1 MVIGTDAGDI
11 RTIGIEDEM
20 RSSYL
25 DYAMSVIVSRA
36 LPDVRDGLK
45 PVQRRILYAMHDQ
58 GMRPGSSYK
67 KCARLVGD
75 VLGKYHPHGDSAV
88 YDALVRMAQP
98 FSMREPLVDGQGNF
112 GSVDGDPPAAMRYTE
127 CKLSAITEYMLGDI
141 ERETVDWRENFD
153 QSLKEPSVLP
163 ARLPNLLVN
172 GASGIAVGMATNIPP
187 HNVAEVCDA
196 VVWLVRNPNAT
207 VDELMQHVKGPDFPT
222 GAHIYGSEG
231 IRNAYATGRGRIVV
245 QATSEFEDVPR
256 QDRKRIV
263 FTEIPFQVNKST
275 LIQRIAELIKTRR
288 VEGVSEVRDE
298 SDRRGMRIVLE
309 LRRSASPAIVLNN
322 LYKHTAL
329 RSSFSVN
336 MIGLVR
342 GAPRV
347 LNLRQILQYYIEF
360 REEVIRRRAEF
371 DLKKAKARLEVLEG
385 LRIAI
390 DNLDRVIEI
399 IRGSAD
405 VADARTGLIAEFGFS
420 LVQAQAILD
429 MQLRRLAALEREKLE
444 NEYKELLETVERLEA
459 LLADPAKV
467 RAEVVKET
475 HQLKR
480 KYGTDRRT
488 VIHTEELG
496 EFRREDIEP
505 HEDVVITLTNSGY
518 IKRVKLDTYR
528 KQHRG
533 GKGVSGQRL
542 TKTDDIT
549 GFLQVADTH
558 DTLLFFTDHG
568 RVYSTRV
575 FELPPDQSRQS
586 RGTLVHNLG
595 FNIGP
600 GETVRQMMVV
610 TDMNAP
616 ETYLALATRHG
627 DVKRMP
633 LAAFAN
639 INRAGLNCYRLKPK
653 QELISVAMV
662 RENEDLILVTKKGQS
677 IRFASNELVSRS
689 RNAGGVR
696 GIRLDAKDAVVG
708 MDVVD
713 NEGYLLIIGTKG
725 RGKLSALRH
734 YRVQGR
740 GGRGIITLNIT
751 RNTGDVAAANVIS
764 DALRRDETGKL
775 MILTERGQIVR
786 TTLAEIR
793 ETGRSAQGVKIVALD
808 SGDRA
813 AAIAIAEKTSS
824 GRNVDQAAEA
834 TSEA

>member
-1 MVIGTDAGDI
+1 MVIGSDLGEI
-11 RTIGIEDEM
+11 RTIGIEEEM

-75 VLGKYHPHGDSAV
+75 VLGKYHPHGDSPV
-88 YDALVRMAQP
+88 YEALVRMAQP

-127 CKLSAITEYMLGDI
+127 CKLAAITEYMLGDI
-141 ERETVDWRENFD
+141 DRETVDWQENFD

-196 VVWLVRNPNAT
+196 VVMLVRNPNAT
-207 VDELMQHVKGPDFPT
+207 VDQLMEHVKGPDFPT
-222 GAHIYGSEG
+222 GAHIWGAEG
-231 IRNAYATGRGRIVV
+231 IRNAYATGRGRIIV
-245 QATSEFEDVPR
+245 QATGEIEDVPR

-275 LIQRIAELIKTRR
+275 LIQRIAELIKTRK

-309 LRRSASPAIVLNN
+309 LRRSASPAIVMNN
-322 LYKHTAL
+322 LYKHTTL

-336 MIGLVR
+336 MIGLVK

-347 LNLRQILQYYIEF
+347 LNLRQVLQYYIEF
-360 REEVIRRRAEF
+360 REEVVRRRAEF
-371 DLKKAKARLEVLEG
+371 DLKKARARLEVLEG

-390 DNLDRVIEI
+390 DNLDRVIQI

-405 VADARTGLIAEFGFS
+405 VEEARNSLIAEFGFS

-444 NEYKELLETVERLEA
+444 NEYKELLELVERLEA
-459 LLADPAKV
+459 LLADPGKV
-467 RAEVVKET
+467 SAEVIKET

-480 KYGTDRRT
+480 KYGSERRT
-488 VIHTEELG
+488 IIHMEELG

-505 HEDVVITLTNSGY
+505 HEDVVITLTQGGY

-533 GKGVSGQRL
+533 GKGVSSQRL
-542 TKTDDIT
+542 TRADDVT

-568 RVYSTRV
+568 RVYSSRV

-610 TDMNAP
+610 SDMHAP
-616 ETYLALATRHG
+616 DTYLALATRHG
-627 DVKRMP
+627 DVKRMA
-633 LAAFAN
+633 LDAFAN

-653 QELISVAMV
+653 EELISVAMA
-662 RENEDLILVTKKGQS
+662 RDEDDLILVTKKGQS
-677 IRFASNELVSRS
+677 IRFASNELTARS
-689 RNAGGVR
+689 RQAGGVR
-696 GIRLDAKDAVVG
+696 GIRLGKGDEIIG

-734 YRVQGR
+734 YPPQGR
-740 GGRGIITLNIT
+740 GGKGVITLNIT
-751 RNTGDVAAANVIS
+751 RNTGDVAAATVINN
-764 DALRRDETGKL
+764 DLREDETGKL
-775 MILTERGQIVR
+775 MILTSRGQIVR

-808 SGDRA
+808 DSDRA
-813 AAIAIAEKTSS
+813 AAIAVAEKT
-824 GRNVDQAAEA
+824 
-834 TSEA
+834 

>member
-1 MVIGTDAGDI
+1 MVIGSNLGEI
-11 RTIGIEDEM
+11 RTIGIEEEM

-75 VLGKYHPHGDSAV
+75 VLGKYHPHGDSPV
-88 YDALVRMAQP
+88 YEALVRMAQP
-98 FSMREPLVDGQGNF
+98 FSLREPLVDGQGNF

-127 CKLSAITEYMLGDI
+127 CKLAAITEYMLGDI
-141 ERETVDWRENFD
+141 DRETVDWQENFD
-153 QSLKEPSVLP
+153 QSLREPSVLP

-196 VVWLVRNPNAT
+196 VVTLVRNPNTT

-222 GAHIYGSEG
+222 GAHIWGSEG
-231 IRNAYATGRGRIVV
+231 IKNAYASGRGRIVV
-245 QATSEFEDVPR
+245 QATGEIEDVAR

-309 LRRSASPAIVLNN
+309 LRRTASAAIVMNN
-322 LYKHTAL
+322 LYKHTSL

-336 MIGLVR
+336 MIGLVK

-347 LNLRQILQYYIEF
+347 LNLRQVLQYYIEF
-360 REEVIRRRAEF
+360 REEVVRRRAEF
-371 DLKKAKARLEVLEG
+371 DLKKARARLEVLEG

-390 DNLDRVIEI
+390 DNLDRVIQI

-405 VADARTGLIAEFGFS
+405 VEEARIGLISEFSFT

-444 NEYKELLETVERLEA
+444 NEYKELLGLVQQLEA
-459 LLADPAKV
+459 LLADPSKV
-467 RAEVVKET
+467 KSEVIKET

-480 KYGTDRRT
+480 KYGSERRT
-488 VIHTEELG
+488 VIHQEELG
-496 EFRREDIEP
+496 EFKREDIEP
-505 HEDVVITLTNSGY
+505 HEDVVITLTHGGY

-533 GKGVSGQRL
+533 GKGVSSQRL
-542 TKTDDIT
+542 TRADDIT

-568 RVYSTRV
+568 RVYSSRV
-575 FELPPDQSRQS
+575 YELPPDQSRQS

-610 TDMNAP
+610 SDMHAP
-616 ETYLALATRHG
+616 DTYLALATKHG
-627 DVKRMP
+627 DVKRMT
-633 LAAFAN
+633 LDAFAN
-639 INRAGLNCYRLKPK
+639 INRAGLNCYKLKPK
-653 QELISVAMV
+653 EELISVAMA
-662 RENEDLILVTKKGQS
+662 RDDDDLIMVTQNGQS
-677 IRFASNELVSRS
+677 IRFPSSDITSRS
-689 RNAGGVR
+689 RIAGGVR
-696 GIRLDAKDAVVG
+696 GIRLDKDDEVVG

-713 NEGYLLIIGTKG
+713 DEGYLLIIGTKG

-740 GGRGIITLNIT
+740 GGRGIITLSIT
-751 RNTGDVAAANVIS
+751 RNTGDVAAATVI
-764 DALRRDETGKL
+764 DEALRRDDTGKL
-775 MILTERGQIVR
+775 MILTSKGQIVR

-793 ETGRSAQGVKIVALD
+793 ETGRSAQGVKIVSLD
-808 SGDRA
+808 QTDSA
-813 AAIAIAEKTSS
+813 AAIAIAERT
-824 GRNVDQAAEA
+824 
-834 TSEA
+834 

>member
-1 MVIGTDAGDI
+1 MVIGSDVGEI
-11 RTIGIEDEM
+11 RTIGIEEEM

-75 VLGKYHPHGDSAV
+75 VLGKYHPHGDSPV
-88 YDALVRMAQP
+88 YEALVRMAQP

-127 CKLSAITEYMLGDI
+127 CKLAPITEYMLGDI
-141 ERETVDWRENFD
+141 ERETVDWQENFD
-153 QSLKEPSVLP
+153 QSLKEPTVLP

-196 VVWLVRNPNAT
+196 VVALVKNPDAT

-222 GAHIYGSEG
+222 GAHIWGMEG
-231 IRNAYATGRGRIVV
+231 IRNAYATGRGRIIV
-245 QATSEFEDVPR
+245 QATGEIEDVAR

-309 LRRSASPAIVLNN
+309 LRRSASPAIVMNN
-322 LYKHTAL
+322 LYKQTSL

-347 LNLRQILQYYIEF
+347 LNLRQVLQYYIEF
-360 REEVIRRRAEF
+360 REEVVRRRAEF
-371 DLKKAKARLEVLEG
+371 DLKKARARLEVLEG

-390 DNLDRVIEI
+390 DNLDRVIQI

-405 VADARTGLIAEFGFS
+405 VEEARTSLIAEFGFS

-444 NEYKELLETVERLEA
+444 NEYKELLQTVERLEA

-467 RAEVVKET
+467 RSEVIKET

-480 KYGTDRRT
+480 KYGDERRT
-488 VIHTEELG
+488 VIHAEELG

-505 HEDVVITLTNSGY
+505 HEDVVITLTQGGY

-533 GKGVSGQRL
+533 GKGVSSQRL
-542 TKTDDIT
+542 TRADDIT

-600 GETVRQMMVV
+600 DETVRQMMVV
-610 TDMNAP
+610 ADMHAP
-616 ETYLALATRHG
+616 ETYLALATKHG

-633 LAAFAN
+633 LDAFAN
-639 INRAGLNCYRLKPK
+639 INRAGLNCYKLKPK
-653 QELISVAMV
+653 EELISVAMA
-662 RENEDLILVTKKGQS
+662 RGDDDLILVTKKGQS
-677 IRFASNELVSRS
+677 IRFVSNELASRS
-689 RNAGGVR
+689 RQAGGVR
-696 GIRLDAKDAVVG
+696 GIRLDKGDAVVG

-751 RNTGDVAAANVIS
+751 RNTGNVAAATVINEE
-764 DALRRDETGKL
+764 LRRDETGKL
-775 MILTERGQIVR
+775 MILTARGQIVR

-808 SGDRA
+808 EGDAA
-813 AAIAIAEKTSS
+813 AAIAVAEKT
-824 GRNVDQAAEA
+824 
-834 TSEA
+834 

>member
-11 RTIGIEDEM
+11 RTIGIEEEM

-75 VLGKYHPHGDSAV
+75 VLGKYHPHGDSPV

-127 CKLSAITEYMLGDI
+127 CKLSPITEYMLGDI
-141 ERETVDWRENFD
+141 ERETVDWQENFD

-196 VVWLVRNPNAT
+196 VVWLVRNPDAT

-222 GAHIYGSEG
+222 GAHIWGAEG
-231 IRNAYATGRGRIVV
+231 IRSAYATGRGRIVV
-245 QATSEFEDVPR
+245 QATGEFEDVPR

-298 SDRRGMRIVLE
+298 SDRKGMRIVLE
-309 LRRSASPAIVLNN
+309 LRRSASPAIVMNN
-322 LYKHTAL
+322 LFKHTAL

-347 LNLRQILQYYIEF
+347 LNLRQVLQYYIEF

-390 DNLDRVIEI
+390 DNLDRVIAI

-405 VADARTGLIAEFGFS
+405 VEEARNGLIAEFGFS

-467 RAEVVKET
+467 RAEVIKET

-480 KYGTDRRT
+480 KYGSERRT
-488 VIHTEELG
+488 VIHAEELG

-505 HEDVVITLTNSGY
+505 HEDVVITLTNGGY

-542 TKTDDIT
+542 TRADDIT

-610 TDMNAP
+610 SDMNASD
-616 ETYLALATRHG
+616 TYLALATKHG
-627 DVKRMP
+627 DVKRMA
-633 LAAFAN
+633 LSAFAN

-653 QELISVAMV
+653 EELISVAMAK
-662 RENEDLILVTKKGQS
+662 EDQDLILVTKKGLS
-677 IRFASNELVSRS
+677 IRFESSVLTPRS
-689 RNAGGVR
+689 RQAGGVR
-696 GIRLDAKDAVVG
+696 GIKLDKGDAVVG

-713 NEGYLLIIGTKG
+713 DEGYLLIIGTKG

-734 YRVQGR
+734 YRPQGR
-740 GGRGIITLNIT
+740 GGRGLITLNIT
-751 RNTGDVAAANVIS
+751 RNTGNVAAANVIS
-764 DALRRDETGKL
+764 DSLRHDDSGKL
-775 MILTERGQIVR
+775 MILTQRGQIVR

-808 SGDRA
+808 DGDNA
-813 AAIAIAEKTSS
+813 AAIAIAEKT
-824 GRNVDQAAEA
+824 
-834 TSEA
+834 

>member
-1 MVIGTDAGDI
+1 MVIGTEMGDV
-11 RTIGIEDEM
+11 RTIGIEEEM

-75 VLGKYHPHGDSAV
+75 VLGKYHPHGDSPV
-88 YDALVRMAQP
+88 YEALVRMAQP

-127 CKLSAITEYMLGDI
+127 CKLAAITEYMLGDI
-141 ERETVDWRENFD
+141 DRETVDWQENFD

-196 VVWLVRNPNAT
+196 VVALVRNPNST
-207 VDELMQHVKGPDFPT
+207 VEELMQHVKGPDFPT
-222 GAHIYGSEG
+222 GAHIWGSEG

-245 QATSEFEDVPR
+245 QATGEIEDVPR

-309 LRRSASPAIVLNN
+309 LRRSASPAIVMNN
-322 LYKHTAL
+322 LYKHTTL

-336 MIGLVR
+336 MIGLVK

-347 LNLRQILQYYIEF
+347 LNLRQVLQYYIEF

-371 DLKKAKARLEVLEG
+371 DLKKARARLEVLEG

-405 VADARTGLIAEFGFS
+405 VEEARAGLIAEFNFS

-444 NEYKELLETVERLEA
+444 NEYKELLELVQRLEA
-459 LLADPAKV
+459 LLADPGKV
-467 RAEVVKET
+467 SAEVIKET

-480 KYGTDRRT
+480 KYGSERRT
-488 VIHTEELG
+488 VIHAEELG

-505 HEDVVITLTNSGY
+505 HEDVVITLTQGGY

-533 GKGVSGQRL
+533 GKGVSSQRL
-542 TKTDDIT
+542 TRADDVT

-568 RVYSTRV
+568 RVYSSRV

-610 TDMNAP
+610 SDMNAP
-616 ETYLALATRHG
+616 DTYLALATRHG

-633 LAAFAN
+633 LDAFKN
-639 INRAGLNCYRLKPK
+639 INRAGLNCYKLKPK
-653 QELISVAMV
+653 EELISVAMA
-662 RENEDLILVTKKGQS
+662 RDEDHLILITKKGQS
-677 IRFASNELVSRS
+677 IRFPSNELVSRS
-689 RNAGGVR
+689 RQAGGVR
-696 GIRLDAKDAVVG
+696 GIRLDKSDEVVG

-725 RGKLSALRH
+725 RGKVSALRH
-734 YRVQGR
+734 YRIQGR
-740 GGRGIITLNIT
+740 GGRGVITLNIT
-751 RNTGDVAAANVIS
+751 RNTGNVAAAKVINEE
-764 DALRRDETGKL
+764 LRRDETGKL
-775 MILTERGQIVR
+775 MILTSKGQIVR
-786 TTLAEIR
+786 TTLREIR

-808 SGDRA
+808 ERDRA
-813 AAIAIAEKTSS
+813 AAIAIVEKT
-824 GRNVDQAAEA
+824 
-834 TSEA
+834 

>member
-11 RTIGIEDEM
+11 RTIGIEEEM

-75 VLGKYHPHGDSAV
+75 VLGKYHPHGDSPV

-127 CKLSAITEYMLGDI
+127 CKLSPITEYMLGDI
-141 ERETVDWRENFD
+141 ERETVDWQENFD

-196 VVWLVRNPNAT
+196 VVWLVRNPDAT

-222 GAHIYGSEG
+222 GAHIWGAEG

-245 QATSEFEDVPR
+245 QATGEFEDVPR

-298 SDRRGMRIVLE
+298 SDRKGMRIVLE
-309 LRRSASPAIVLNN
+309 LRRSASPAIVMNN
-322 LYKHTAL
+322 LFKHTAL

-347 LNLRQILQYYIEF
+347 LNLRQVLQYYIEF

-371 DLKKAKARLEVLEG
+371 DLKKARARLEVLEG

-390 DNLDRVIEI
+390 DNLDRVIAI

-405 VADARTGLIAEFGFS
+405 VEEARTGLIAEFGFS

-467 RAEVVKET
+467 RAEVIKEA

-480 KYGTDRRT
+480 KYGSERRT

-505 HEDVVITLTNSGY
+505 HEDVVITLTNGGY

-542 TKTDDIT
+542 TRADDIT
-549 GFLQVADTH
+549 AFLQVADTH

-610 TDMNAP
+610 SDMSSP
-616 ETYLALATRHG
+616 DTYLALATKHG
-627 DVKRMP
+627 DVKRMA
-633 LAAFAN
+633 LSAFAN

-653 QELISVAMV
+653 EELISVAMA
-662 RENEDLILVTKKGQS
+662 REDEDLILVTKKGQS
-677 IRFASNELVSRS
+677 IRFESSELVPRS
-689 RNAGGVR
+689 RQAGGVR
-696 GIRLDAKDAVVG
+696 GIRLDRGDAVVG

-740 GGRGIITLNIT
+740 GGRGVITLNIT
-751 RNTGDVAAANVIS
+751 RNTGNVAAANVIS

-775 MILTERGQIVR
+775 MILTQRGQIVR

-808 SGDRA
+808 DGDNA
-813 AAIAIAEKTSS
+813 AAIAIAEKT
-824 GRNVDQAAEA
+824 
-834 TSEA
+834 

>member
-1 MVIGTDAGDI
+1 MVIGSNLGEI
-11 RTIGIEDEM
+11 RTIGIEEEM

-75 VLGKYHPHGDSAV
+75 VLGKYHPHGDSPV
-88 YDALVRMAQP
+88 YEALVRMAQP
-98 FSMREPLVDGQGNF
+98 FSLREPLVDGQGNF

-127 CKLSAITEYMLGDI
+127 CKLAAITEYMLGDI
-141 ERETVDWRENFD
+141 DRETVDWQENFD
-153 QSLKEPSVLP
+153 QSLREPSVLP

-196 VVWLVRNPNAT
+196 VVTLVRNPNTT

-222 GAHIYGSEG
+222 GAHIWGSEG
-231 IRNAYATGRGRIVV
+231 IKNAYASGRGRIVV
-245 QATSEFEDVPR
+245 QATGEIEDIAK

-309 LRRSASPAIVLNN
+309 LRRTASPAIVMNN
-322 LYKHTAL
+322 LYKHTSL

-336 MIGLVR
+336 MIGLVK

-347 LNLRQILQYYIEF
+347 LNLRQVLQYYIEF
-360 REEVIRRRAEF
+360 REEVVRRRAEF
-371 DLKKAKARLEVLEG
+371 DLKKARARLEVLEG

-390 DNLDRVIEI
+390 DNLDRVIQI

-405 VADARTGLIAEFGFS
+405 VEEARIGLISEFSFT

-444 NEYKELLETVERLEA
+444 NEYKELLELVQQLEA
-459 LLADPAKV
+459 LLADPSKV
-467 RAEVVKET
+467 KSEVIKET

-480 KYGTDRRT
+480 KYGSERRT
-488 VIHTEELG
+488 VIHQEELG
-496 EFRREDIEP
+496 EFKREDIEP
-505 HEDVVITLTNSGY
+505 HEDVVITLTHGGY

-533 GKGVSGQRL
+533 GKGVSSQRL
-542 TKTDDIT
+542 TRADDIT

-568 RVYSTRV
+568 RVYSSRV
-575 FELPPDQSRQS
+575 YELPPDQSRQS

-610 TDMNAP
+610 SDMHAP
-616 ETYLALATRHG
+616 DTYLALATKHG
-627 DVKRMP
+627 DVKRMT
-633 LAAFAN
+633 LDAFAN
-639 INRAGLNCYRLKPK
+639 INRAGLNCYKLKPK
-653 QELISVAMV
+653 EELISVAMA
-662 RENEDLILVTKKGQS
+662 RDDDDLIMVTQNGQS
-677 IRFASNELVSRS
+677 IRFPSSDITSRS
-689 RNAGGVR
+689 RIAGGVR
-696 GIRLDAKDAVVG
+696 GIRLDKDDEVVG

-713 NEGYLLIIGTKG
+713 DEGYLLIIGTKG

-740 GGRGIITLNIT
+740 GGRGIITLSIT
-751 RNTGDVAAANVIS
+751 RNTGDVAAATVI
-764 DALRRDETGKL
+764 DEALRRDDTGKL
-775 MILTERGQIVR
+775 MILTSKGQIVR

-793 ETGRSAQGVKIVALD
+793 ETGRSAQGVKIVSLD
-808 SGDRA
+808 QTDSA
-813 AAIAIAEKTSS
+813 AAIAIAERT
-824 GRNVDQAAEA
+824 
-834 TSEA
+834 

>member
-1 MVIGTDAGDI
+1 MVIGSDVGDI
-11 RTIGIEDEM
+11 RTIGIEEEM

-75 VLGKYHPHGDSAV
+75 VLGKYHPHGDSPV
-88 YDALVRMAQP
+88 YEALVRMAQP

-127 CKLSAITEYMLGDI
+127 CKLAAITEFMLGDI
-141 ERETVDWRENFD
+141 DRETVDWQENFD
-153 QSLKEPSVLP
+153 QSLREPSVLP

-196 VVWLVRNPNAT
+196 IVTLVRNPNAT

-222 GAHIYGSEG
+222 GAHIWGSEG
-231 IRNAYATGRGRIVV
+231 IRNAYASGRGRIIV
-245 QATSEFEDVPR
+245 QATGEIEDVAR

-309 LRRSASPAIVLNN
+309 LRRTASPAIVMNN
-322 LYKHTAL
+322 LYKHTSL

-336 MIGLVR
+336 MIGLVK

-347 LNLRQILQYYIEF
+347 LNLRQVLQYYIEF
-360 REEVIRRRAEF
+360 REEVVRRRAEF
-371 DLKKAKARLEVLEG
+371 DLKKARARLEVLEG

-390 DNLDRVIEI
+390 DNLDRVIQI

-405 VADARTGLIAEFGFS
+405 VEEARVGLITEFGFT

-444 NEYKELLETVERLEA
+444 NEYKELLELVQRLEA
-459 LLADPAKV
+459 LLADPSKV
-467 RAEVVKET
+467 SAEVIKET

-480 KYGTDRRT
+480 KYGSERRT
-488 VIHTEELG
+488 VIHQEELG
-496 EFRREDIEP
+496 EFKREDIEP
-505 HEDVVITLTNSGY
+505 HEDVVITLTHGGY

-533 GKGVSGQRL
+533 GKGVSSQRL
-542 TKTDDIT
+542 TRADDIT

-568 RVYSTRV
+568 RVYSSRV

-610 TDMNAP
+610 SDMHAP
-616 ETYLALATRHG
+616 DTYLALATKHG
-627 DVKRMP
+627 DVKRMT
-633 LAAFAN
+633 LEAFAN
-639 INRAGLNCYRLKPK
+639 INRAGLNCYKLKPK
-653 QELISVAMV
+653 EELISVAMA
-662 RENEDLILVTKKGQS
+662 RDDDDLIMVTKNGQS
-677 IRFASNELVSRS
+677 IRFPSRDITSRS
-689 RNAGGVR
+689 RIAGGVR
-696 GIRLDAKDAVVG
+696 GIRLDKDDEVVG

-713 NEGYLLIIGTKG
+713 DEGYLLIIGTKG

-740 GGRGIITLNIT
+740 GGRGIITLSIT
-751 RNTGDVAAANVIS
+751 RNTGDVAAATVINE
-764 DALRRDETGKL
+764 ALRRDETGKL
-775 MILTERGQIVR
+775 MILTSKGQIVR

-808 SGDRA
+808 QTDRA
-813 AAIAIAEKTSS
+813 AAIAVAEKT
-824 GRNVDQAAEA
+824 
-834 TSEA
+834 

>member
-1 MVIGTDAGDI
+1 MVIGSNLGEI
-11 RTIGIEDEM
+11 RTIGIEEEM

-75 VLGKYHPHGDSAV
+75 VLGKYHPHGDSPV
-88 YDALVRMAQP
+88 YEALVRMAQP
-98 FSMREPLVDGQGNF
+98 FSLREPLVDGQGNF

-127 CKLSAITEYMLGDI
+127 CKLAAITEYMLGDI
-141 ERETVDWRENFD
+141 DRETVDWQENFD
-153 QSLKEPSVLP
+153 QSLREPSVLP

-196 VVWLVRNPNAT
+196 VVTLVRNPNTT

-222 GAHIYGSEG
+222 GAHIWGSEG
-231 IRNAYATGRGRIVV
+231 IRNAYASGRGRIVV
-245 QATSEFEDVPR
+245 QATGEIEDIAK

-309 LRRSASPAIVLNN
+309 LRRTASPAIVMNN
-322 LYKHTAL
+322 LYKHTSL

-336 MIGLVR
+336 MIGLAK

-347 LNLRQILQYYIEF
+347 LNLRQVLQYYIEF
-360 REEVIRRRAEF
+360 REEVVRRRAEF
-371 DLKKAKARLEVLEG
+371 DLKKARARLEVLEG

-390 DNLDRVIEI
+390 DNLDRVIQI

-405 VADARTGLIAEFGFS
+405 VEEARIGLISEFSFT

-444 NEYKELLETVERLEA
+444 NEYKELLELVQQLEA
-459 LLADPAKV
+459 LLADPSKV
-467 RAEVVKET
+467 KSEVIKET

-480 KYGTDRRT
+480 KYGSERRT
-488 VIHTEELG
+488 VIHQEELG
-496 EFRREDIEP
+496 EFKREDIEP
-505 HEDVVITLTNSGY
+505 HEDVVITLTHGGY

-533 GKGVSGQRL
+533 GKGVSSQRL
-542 TKTDDIT
+542 TRADDIT

-568 RVYSTRV
+568 RVYSSRV
-575 FELPPDQSRQS
+575 YELPPDQSRQS

-610 TDMNAP
+610 SDMHAP
-616 ETYLALATRHG
+616 DTYLALATKHG
-627 DVKRMP
+627 DVKRMT
-633 LAAFAN
+633 LDAFAN
-639 INRAGLNCYRLKPK
+639 INRAGLNCYKLKPK
-653 QELISVAMV
+653 EELISVAMA
-662 RENEDLILVTKKGQS
+662 RDDDDLIMVTQNGQS
-677 IRFASNELVSRS
+677 IRFPSSDITSRS
-689 RNAGGVR
+689 RIAGGVR
-696 GIRLDAKDAVVG
+696 GIRLDKDDEVVG

-713 NEGYLLIIGTKG
+713 DEGYLLIIGTKG

-740 GGRGIITLNIT
+740 GGRGIITLSIT
-751 RNTGDVAAANVIS
+751 RNTGDVAAATVI
-764 DALRRDETGKL
+764 DEALRRDDTGKL
-775 MILTERGQIVR
+775 MILTSRGQIVR

-793 ETGRSAQGVKIVALD
+793 ETGRSAQGVKIVSLD
-808 SGDRA
+808 QTDSA
-813 AAIAIAEKTSS
+813 AAIAIAERT
-824 GRNVDQAAEA
+824 
-834 TSEA
+834 

>member
-1 MVIGTDAGDI
+1 MVIGTEMGDV
-11 RTIGIEDEM
+11 RTIGIEEEM

-67 KCARLVGD
+67 KCARLVGE
-75 VLGKYHPHGDSAV
+75 VLGKYHPHGDSPV
-88 YDALVRMAQP
+88 YEALVRMAQP

-127 CKLSAITEYMLGDI
+127 CKLAAITEYMLGDI
-141 ERETVDWRENFD
+141 DRETVDWQENFD

-196 VVWLVRNPNAT
+196 VVALVRNPNST
-207 VDELMQHVKGPDFPT
+207 VEELMQHVKGPDFPT
-222 GAHIYGSEG
+222 GAHIWGSEG

-245 QATSEFEDVPR
+245 QATGEIEDVPR

-263 FTEIPFQVNKST
+263 YTEIPFQVNKST

-309 LRRSASPAIVLNN
+309 LRRSASPAIVMNN
-322 LYKHTAL
+322 LYKHTTL

-336 MIGLVR
+336 MIGLVK

-347 LNLRQILQYYIEF
+347 LNLRQVLQYYIEF

-371 DLKKAKARLEVLEG
+371 DLKKARARLEVLEG

-405 VADARTGLIAEFGFS
+405 VEEARTGLIAEFNFS

-444 NEYKELLETVERLEA
+444 NEYKELLELVERLEA
-459 LLADPAKV
+459 LLADPGKV
-467 RAEVVKET
+467 SAEVIKET

-480 KYGTDRRT
+480 KYGSERRT
-488 VIHTEELG
+488 VIHAEELG

-505 HEDVVITLTNSGY
+505 HEDVVITLTQGGY

-533 GKGVSGQRL
+533 GKGVSSQRL
-542 TKTDDIT
+542 TRADDVT

-568 RVYSTRV
+568 RVYSSRV

-610 TDMNAP
+610 GDMNAP
-616 ETYLALATRHG
+616 DTYLALATRHG
-627 DVKRMP
+627 DVKRMA
-633 LAAFAN
+633 LEAFKN
-639 INRAGLNCYRLKPK
+639 INRAGLNCYKLKPK
-653 QELISVAMV
+653 EELISVAMA
-662 RENEDLILVTKKGQS
+662 RKSDDLILVTKNGQS
-677 IRFASNELVSRS
+677 TRFESEDITARS
-689 RNAGGVR
+689 RMAGGVR
-696 GIRLDAKDAVVG
+696 GVRLEDGDEVVA

-725 RGKLSALRH
+725 RGKLSAFRH
-734 YRVQGR
+734 YPKHKR
-740 GGRGIITLNIT
+740 GGKGVKTLNIT
-751 RNTGDVAAANVIS
+751 RNTGKVAAAKVINEE
-764 DALRRDETGKL
+764 LKRDESGKL
-775 MILTERGQIVR
+775 MILTSKGQIVR
-786 TTLAEIR
+786 TTLGEIR

-808 SGDRA
+808 ERDRA
-813 AAIAIAEKTSS
+813 AAIAIVEKT
-824 GRNVDQAAEA
+824 
-834 TSEA
+834 

>member
-1 MVIGTDAGDI
+1 MVIGSDLGEI
-11 RTIGIEDEM
+11 RTIGIEEEM

-75 VLGKYHPHGDSAV
+75 VLGKYHPHGDSPV
-88 YDALVRMAQP
+88 YEALVRMAQP

-127 CKLSAITEYMLGDI
+127 CKLAAITEYMLGDI
-141 ERETVDWRENFD
+141 DRETVDWQENFD

-196 VVWLVRNPNAT
+196 VVMLVRNPNAT
-207 VDELMQHVKGPDFPT
+207 VDQLMEHVKGPDFPT
-222 GAHIYGSEG
+222 GAHIWGAEG
-231 IRNAYATGRGRIVV
+231 IRNAYATGRGRIIV
-245 QATSEFEDVPR
+245 QATGEIEDVPR

-275 LIQRIAELIKTRR
+275 LIQRIAELIKTRK

-309 LRRSASPAIVLNN
+309 LRRSASPAIVMNN
-322 LYKHTAL
+322 LYKHTTL

-336 MIGLVR
+336 MIGLVK

-347 LNLRQILQYYIEF
+347 LNLRQVLQYYIEF

-371 DLKKAKARLEVLEG
+371 DLKKARARLEVLEG

-390 DNLDRVIEI
+390 DNLDRVIQI

-405 VADARTGLIAEFGFS
+405 VEEARKSLIAEFGFS

-444 NEYKELLETVERLEA
+444 NEYKELLELVERLEA
-459 LLADPAKV
+459 LLADPGKV
-467 RAEVVKET
+467 SAEVIKET

-480 KYGTDRRT
+480 KYGSERRT
-488 VIHTEELG
+488 VIHMEELG

-505 HEDVVITLTNSGY
+505 HEDVVITLTQGGY

-533 GKGVSGQRL
+533 GKGVSSQRL
-542 TKTDDIT
+542 TRADDVT

-568 RVYSTRV
+568 RVYSSRV

-610 TDMNAP
+610 SDMHAP
-616 ETYLALATRHG
+616 DTYLALATRHG
-627 DVKRMP
+627 DVKRMA
-633 LAAFAN
+633 LDAFAN
-639 INRAGLNCYRLKPK
+639 INRAGLNCYKLKPK
-653 QELISVAMV
+653 EELISVAMA
-662 RENEDLILVTKKGQS
+662 RDEDDLILVTKKGQS

-689 RNAGGVR
+689 RQAGGVR
-696 GIRLDAKDAVVG
+696 GIRLDKGDEVVG

-751 RNTGDVAAANVIS
+751 RNTGDVAAATVINEE
-764 DALRRDETGKL
+764 LRRDETGKL
-775 MILTERGQIVR
+775 MILTSRGQIVR

-808 SGDRA
+808 DSDRA
-813 AAIAIAEKTSS
+813 AAIAVAEKT
-824 GRNVDQAAEA
+824 
-834 TSEA
+834 

>member
-153 QSLKEPSVLP
+153 QSLKEPTVLP

-662 RENEDLILVTKKGQS
+662 REDEDLILVTKKGQS

-824 GRNVDQAAEA
+824 GRNVDQAVEATAEA
-834 TSEA
+834 

>member
-1 MVIGTDAGDI
+1 MVIGTDAGEI
-11 RTIGIEDEM
+11 RTIGIEEEM

-75 VLGKYHPHGDSAV
+75 VLGKYHPHGDAPV

-141 ERETVDWRENFD
+141 ERETVDWQENFD
-153 QSLKEPSVLP
+153 QSLREPSVLP

-187 HNVAEVCDA
+187 HSVAEVCDA
-196 VVWLVRNPNAT
+196 VVTLVRNPNAT
-207 VDELMQHVKGPDFPT
+207 VDELMQHVTGPDFPT
-222 GAHIYGSEG
+222 GAHIWGVEG
-231 IRNAYATGRGRIVV
+231 IRNAYATGRGRIIV
-245 QATSEFEDVPR
+245 QATGEIEDVPK

-309 LRRSASPAIVLNN
+309 LRRSASPAIVMNN
-322 LYKHTAL
+322 LYKHTSL

-347 LNLRQILQYYIEF
+347 LNLRQVLQYYVEF
-360 REEVIRRRAEF
+360 REEVVRKRAEF

-405 VADARTGLIAEFGFS
+405 VEEARVGLIAEFGFS

-444 NEYKELLETVERLEA
+444 NEYKELLEIVKRLEA
-459 LLADPAKV
+459 LLGDPAKV
-467 RAEVVKET
+467 RAEVIKET

-480 KYGTDRRT
+480 KYGGERRT
-488 VIHTEELG
+488 VVHTEELG

-505 HEDVVITLTNSGY
+505 HEDVVITLTNGGY

-542 TKTDDIT
+542 TKADDVT

-610 TDMNAP
+610 GDMKAP
-616 ETYLALATRHG
+616 DTYLALATKHG
-627 DVKRMP
+627 DVKRMK
-633 LAAFAN
+633 LEAFAN

-653 QELISVAMV
+653 EELISVAMA
-662 RENEDLILVTKKGQS
+662 REDEDLILVTKNGQS
-677 IRFASNELVSRS
+677 IRFASRELVARS
-689 RNAGGVR
+689 RQAGGVR
-696 GIRLDAKDAVVG
+696 GVRLDKGDEVVG

-751 RNTGDVAAANVIS
+751 RNTGNVAAANVIS
-764 DALRRDETGKL
+764 DALRRDDTGKL

-793 ETGRSAQGVKIVALD
+793 ETGRSAQGVKIVTLD
-808 SGDRA
+808 DRDNA
-813 AAIAIAEKTSS
+813 AAIAIAEKT
-824 GRNVDQAAEA
+824 
-834 TSEA
+834 

>member
-1 MVIGTDAGDI
+1 MVIGSNLGEI
-11 RTIGIEDEM
+11 RTIGIEEEM

-75 VLGKYHPHGDSAV
+75 VLGKYHPHGDSPV
-88 YDALVRMAQP
+88 YEALVRMAQP
-98 FSMREPLVDGQGNF
+98 FSLREPLVDGQGNF

-127 CKLSAITEYMLGDI
+127 CKLAAITEYMLGDI
-141 ERETVDWRENFD
+141 DRETVDWQENFD
-153 QSLKEPSVLP
+153 QSLREPSVLP

-196 VVWLVRNPNAT
+196 VVTLVRNPNTT

-222 GAHIYGSEG
+222 GAHIWGSEG
-231 IRNAYATGRGRIVV
+231 IRNAYASGRGRIVV
-245 QATSEFEDVPR
+245 QATGEIEDVAR

-309 LRRSASPAIVLNN
+309 LRRTASPAIVMNN
-322 LYKHTAL
+322 LYKHTSL

-336 MIGLVR
+336 MIGLVK

-347 LNLRQILQYYIEF
+347 LNLRQVLQYYIEF
-360 REEVIRRRAEF
+360 REEVVRRRAEF
-371 DLKKAKARLEVLEG
+371 DLKKARARLEVLEG

-390 DNLDRVIEI
+390 DNLDRVIQI

-405 VADARTGLIAEFGFS
+405 VEEARIGLISEFSFT

-444 NEYKELLETVERLEA
+444 NEYKELLELVQQLEA
-459 LLADPAKV
+459 LLADPSKV
-467 RAEVVKET
+467 KTEVIMET
-475 HQLKR
+475 DQLKR
-480 KYGTDRRT
+480 KYGSERRT
-488 VIHTEELG
+488 VIHQEELG
-496 EFRREDIEP
+496 EFKREDIEP
-505 HEDVVITLTNSGY
+505 HEDVVITLTHGGY

-533 GKGVSGQRL
+533 GKGVSSQRL
-542 TKTDDIT
+542 TRADDIT

-568 RVYSTRV
+568 RVYSSRV
-575 FELPPDQSRQS
+575 YELPPDQSRQS

-610 TDMNAP
+610 SDMHAP
-616 ETYLALATRHG
+616 DTYLALATKHG
-627 DVKRMP
+627 DVKRMT
-633 LAAFAN
+633 LDAFAN
-639 INRAGLNCYRLKPK
+639 INRAGLNCYKLKPK
-653 QELISVAMV
+653 EELISVAMA
-662 RENEDLILVTKKGQS
+662 RDDDDLIMVTQNGQS
-677 IRFASNELVSRS
+677 IRFPSSDITSRS
-689 RNAGGVR
+689 RIAGGVR
-696 GIRLDAKDAVVG
+696 GIRLDKDDEVVG

-713 NEGYLLIIGTKG
+713 DEGYLLIIGTKG

-740 GGRGIITLNIT
+740 GGRGIITLSIT
-751 RNTGDVAAANVIS
+751 RNTGDVAAATVI
-764 DALRRDETGKL
+764 DEALRRDDTGKL
-775 MILTERGQIVR
+775 MILTSRGQIVR

-793 ETGRSAQGVKIVALD
+793 ETGRSAQGVKIVSLD
-808 SGDRA
+808 QTDSA
-813 AAIAIAEKTSS
+813 AAIAIAERT
-824 GRNVDQAAEA
+824 
-834 TSEA
+834 

>member
-1 MVIGTDAGDI
+1 MVIGSDVGDI
-11 RTIGIEDEM
+11 RTIGIEEEM

-75 VLGKYHPHGDSAV
+75 VLGKYHPHGDSPV
-88 YDALVRMAQP
+88 YEALVRMAQP

-127 CKLSAITEYMLGDI
+127 CKLAAITEFMLGDI
-141 ERETVDWRENFD
+141 DRETVDWQENFD
-153 QSLKEPSVLP
+153 QSLREPSVLP

-196 VVWLVRNPNAT
+196 IVTLVRNPNAT

-222 GAHIYGSEG
+222 GAHIWGSEG
-231 IRNAYATGRGRIVV
+231 IRNAYASGRGRIIV
-245 QATSEFEDVPR
+245 QATGEIEDVAR

-309 LRRSASPAIVLNN
+309 LRRTASPAIVMNN
-322 LYKHTAL
+322 LYKHTSL

-336 MIGLVR
+336 MIGLVK

-347 LNLRQILQYYIEF
+347 LNLRQVLQYYIEF
-360 REEVIRRRAEF
+360 REEVVRRRAEF
-371 DLKKAKARLEVLEG
+371 DLKKARARLEVLEG

-390 DNLDRVIEI
+390 DNLDRVIQI

-405 VADARTGLIAEFGFS
+405 VEEARVGLITEFGFT

-444 NEYKELLETVERLEA
+444 NEYKELLELVQRLEA
-459 LLADPAKV
+459 LLADPSKV
-467 RAEVVKET
+467 SAEVIKET

-480 KYGTDRRT
+480 KYGSERRT
-488 VIHTEELG
+488 VIHQEELG
-496 EFRREDIEP
+496 EFKREDIEP
-505 HEDVVITLTNSGY
+505 HEDVVITLTHGGY

-533 GKGVSGQRL
+533 GKGVSSQRL
-542 TKTDDIT
+542 TRADDIT

-568 RVYSTRV
+568 RVYSSRV

-610 TDMNAP
+610 SDMHAP
-616 ETYLALATRHG
+616 DTYLALATKHG
-627 DVKRMP
+627 DVKRMT
-633 LAAFAN
+633 LEAFAN
-639 INRAGLNCYRLKPK
+639 INRAGLNCYKLKPK
-653 QELISVAMV
+653 EELISVAMA
-662 RENEDLILVTKKGQS
+662 RDDDDLIMVTKNGQS
-677 IRFASNELVSRS
+677 IRFPSRDITSRS
-689 RNAGGVR
+689 RIAGGVR
-696 GIRLDAKDAVVG
+696 GIRLDKDDEVVG

-713 NEGYLLIIGTKG
+713 DEGYLLIIGTKG

-740 GGRGIITLNIT
+740 GGRGIITLSIT
-751 RNTGDVAAANVIS
+751 RNTGDVAAATVINE
-764 DALRRDETGKL
+764 ALRRDESGKL
-775 MILTERGQIVR
+775 MILTSKGQIVR

-808 SGDRA
+808 QTDRA
-813 AAIAIAEKTSS
+813 AAIAVAEKT
-824 GRNVDQAAEA
+824 
-834 TSEA
+834 

>member
-11 RTIGIEDEM
+11 RTIGIEEEM

-141 ERETVDWRENFD
+141 ERETVDWQENFD

-196 VVWLVRNPNAT
+196 VVLLVKNPDAT
-207 VDELMQHVKGPDFPT
+207 LDELMQHVTGPDFPT
-222 GAHIYGSEG
+222 GAHIWGTEG

-245 QATSEFEDVPR
+245 QATGEFEDVPR

-309 LRRSASPAIVLNN
+309 LRRSASPAIVMNN

-347 LNLRQILQYYIEF
+347 LNLRQVLQYYIEF
-360 REEVIRRRAEF
+360 REEVIRRRAAF

-390 DNLDRVIEI
+390 DNLDRVIAI

-405 VADARTGLIAEFGFS
+405 VEEARTGLIAEFGFT

-459 LLADPAKV
+459 LLADPGKV
-467 RAEVVKET
+467 RAEVIKET

-480 KYGTDRRT
+480 KYGSERRT
-488 VIHTEELG
+488 VIHPEELG

-505 HEDVVITLTNSGY
+505 HEDVVITLTNGGY

-542 TKTDDIT
+542 TRADDIT

-610 TDMNAP
+610 SDLNAP
-616 ETYLALATRHG
+616 DTYLALATKHG
-627 DVKRMP
+627 DVKRMA
-633 LAAFAN
+633 LSSFAN

-653 QELISVAMV
+653 EELISVAMATDD
-662 RENEDLILVTKKGQS
+662 EDLILVTKKGQS
-677 IRFASNELVSRS
+677 IRFASNELTSRS
-689 RNAGGVR
+689 RQAGGVR
-696 GIRLDAKDAVVG
+696 GIRLDKGDSVVG

-740 GGRGIITLNIT
+740 GGRGVITLNIT
-751 RNTGDVAAANVIS
+751 RNTGNVAAANVIS
-764 DALRRDETGKL
+764 DALRRDDTGKL
-775 MILTERGQIVR
+775 MILTQRGQIVR

-793 ETGRSAQGVKIVALD
+793 ETGRSAQGVKIVSLD
-808 SGDRA
+808 DGDNA
-813 AAIAIAEKTSS
+813 AAISIAEKT
-824 GRNVDQAAEA
+824 
-834 TSEA
+834 

>member
-1 MVIGTDAGDI
+1 MVIGTEMGDV
-11 RTIGIEDEM
+11 RTIGIEEEM

-75 VLGKYHPHGDSAV
+75 VLGKYHPHGDSPV
-88 YDALVRMAQP
+88 YEALVRMAQP

-127 CKLSAITEYMLGDI
+127 CKLAAITEYMLGDI
-141 ERETVDWRENFD
+141 DRETVDWQENFD

-196 VVWLVRNPNAT
+196 VVALVRNPNST
-207 VDELMQHVKGPDFPT
+207 VEELMQHVKGPDFPT
-222 GAHIYGSEG
+222 GAHIWGSEG

-245 QATSEFEDVPR
+245 QATGEIEDVPR

-309 LRRSASPAIVLNN
+309 LRRSASPAIVMNN
-322 LYKHTAL
+322 LYKHTTL

-336 MIGLVR
+336 MIGLVK

-347 LNLRQILQYYIEF
+347 LNLRQVLQYYIEF

-371 DLKKAKARLEVLEG
+371 DLKKARARLEVLEG

-405 VADARTGLIAEFGFS
+405 VEEARAGLIAEFNFS

-444 NEYKELLETVERLEA
+444 NEYKELLELVQRLEA
-459 LLADPAKV
+459 LLADPGKV
-467 RAEVVKET
+467 SAEVIKET

-480 KYGTDRRT
+480 KYGSERRT
-488 VIHTEELG
+488 VIHAEELG

-505 HEDVVITLTNSGY
+505 HEDVVITLTQGGY

-533 GKGVSGQRL
+533 GKGVSSQRL
-542 TKTDDIT
+542 TRADDVT

-568 RVYSTRV
+568 RVYSSRV

-610 TDMNAP
+610 SDMNAP
-616 ETYLALATRHG
+616 DTYLALATRHG

-633 LAAFAN
+633 LDAFKN
-639 INRAGLNCYRLKPK
+639 INRAGLNCYKLKPK
-653 QELISVAMV
+653 EELISVAMA
-662 RENEDLILVTKKGQS
+662 RDEDHLILITKKGQS
-677 IRFASNELVSRS
+677 IRFPSNELVSRS
-689 RNAGGVR
+689 RQAGGVR
-696 GIRLDAKDAVVG
+696 GIRLDKSDEVVG

-725 RGKLSALRH
+725 RGKVSALRH
-734 YRVQGR
+734 YRIQGR
-740 GGRGIITLNIT
+740 GGRGVITLNIT
-751 RNTGDVAAANVIS
+751 RNTGNVAAAKVINEE
-764 DALRRDETGKL
+764 LRRDETGKL
-775 MILTERGQIVR
+775 MILTSKGQIVR
-786 TTLAEIR
+786 TTLREIR

-808 SGDRA
+808 EKDRA
-813 AAIAIAEKTSS
+813 AAIAIVEKT
-824 GRNVDQAAEA
+824 
-834 TSEA
+834 

>member
-1 MVIGTDAGDI
+1 MVIGSNLGEI
-11 RTIGIEDEM
+11 RTIGIEEEM

-75 VLGKYHPHGDSAV
+75 VLGKYHPHGDSPV
-88 YDALVRMAQP
+88 YEALVRMAQP
-98 FSMREPLVDGQGNF
+98 FSLREPLVDGQGNF

-127 CKLSAITEYMLGDI
+127 CKLAAITEYMLGDI
-141 ERETVDWRENFD
+141 DRETVDWQENFD
-153 QSLKEPSVLP
+153 QSLREPSVLP

-196 VVWLVRNPNAT
+196 VVTLVRNPNTT

-222 GAHIYGSEG
+222 GAHIWGSEG
-231 IRNAYATGRGRIVV
+231 IRNAYASGRGRIVV
-245 QATSEFEDVPR
+245 QATGEIEDIAK

-309 LRRSASPAIVLNN
+309 LRRTASPAIVMNN
-322 LYKHTAL
+322 LYKHTSL

-336 MIGLVR
+336 MIGLVK

-347 LNLRQILQYYIEF
+347 LNLRQVLQYYIEF
-360 REEVIRRRAEF
+360 REEVVRRRAEF
-371 DLKKAKARLEVLEG
+371 DLKKARARLEVLEG

-390 DNLDRVIEI
+390 DNLDRVIQI

-405 VADARTGLIAEFGFS
+405 VEEARIGLISEFSFT

-444 NEYKELLETVERLEA
+444 NEYKELLALVQQLEA
-459 LLADPAKV
+459 LLADPSKV
-467 RAEVVKET
+467 KTEVIKET

-480 KYGTDRRT
+480 KYGSERRT
-488 VIHTEELG
+488 VIHQEELG
-496 EFRREDIEP
+496 EFKREDIEP
-505 HEDVVITLTNSGY
+505 HEDVVITLTHGGY

-533 GKGVSGQRL
+533 GKGVSSQRL
-542 TKTDDIT
+542 TRADDIT

-568 RVYSTRV
+568 RVYSSRV
-575 FELPPDQSRQS
+575 YELPPDQSRQS

-610 TDMNAP
+610 SDMHAP
-616 ETYLALATRHG
+616 DTYLALATKHG
-627 DVKRMP
+627 DVKRMT
-633 LAAFAN
+633 LDAFAN
-639 INRAGLNCYRLKPK
+639 INRAGLNCYKLKPK
-653 QELISVAMV
+653 EELISVAMA
-662 RENEDLILVTKKGQS
+662 RDDDDLIMVTQNGQS
-677 IRFASNELVSRS
+677 IRFPSSDITSRS
-689 RNAGGVR
+689 RIAGGVR
-696 GIRLDAKDAVVG
+696 GIRLDKDDEVVG

-713 NEGYLLIIGTKG
+713 DEGYLLIIGTKG

-740 GGRGIITLNIT
+740 GGRGIITLSIT
-751 RNTGDVAAANVIS
+751 RNTGDVAAATVI
-764 DALRRDETGKL
+764 DEALRRDDTGKL
-775 MILTERGQIVR
+775 MILTSRGQIVR

-793 ETGRSAQGVKIVALD
+793 ETGRSAQGVKIVSLD
-808 SGDRA
+808 QTDSA
-813 AAIAIAEKTSS
+813 AAIAIAERT
-824 GRNVDQAAEA
+824 
-834 TSEA
+834 

>member
-11 RTIGIEDEM
+11 RTIGIEEEM

-75 VLGKYHPHGDSAV
+75 VLGKYHPHGDSPV
-88 YDALVRMAQP
+88 YEALVRMAQP

-127 CKLSAITEYMLGDI
+127 CKLAPITEYMLGDI
-141 ERETVDWRENFD
+141 ERETVDWQENFD
-153 QSLKEPSVLP
+153 QSLKEPTVLP

-196 VVWLVRNPNAT
+196 VVYLVRNPNAG
-207 VDELMQHVKGPDFPT
+207 VEELMQHVKGPDFPT
-222 GAHIYGSEG
+222 GAHIWGDEG

-245 QATSEFEDVPR
+245 QATGEIEDVAR

-309 LRRSASPAIVLNN
+309 LRRSASPAIVMNN

-347 LNLRQILQYYIEF
+347 LNLRQVLQYYIEF
-360 REEVIRRRAEF
+360 REEVVRRRAEF
-371 DLKKAKARLEVLEG
+371 DLKKARARLEVLEG

-390 DNLDRVIEI
+390 DNLDRVIQI

-405 VADARTGLIAEFGFS
+405 VEEARMSLIAEFGFS

-444 NEYKELLETVERLEA
+444 NEYKELLEIVERLEA

-467 RAEVVKET
+467 RAEVIKET

-480 KYGTDRRT
+480 KYGGERRT
-488 VIHTEELG
+488 VIHAEELG

-505 HEDVVITLTNSGY
+505 HEDVVITLTQGGY

-533 GKGVSGQRL
+533 GKGVSSQRL
-542 TKTDDIT
+542 TRADDIT

-568 RVYSTRV
+568 RVYSSRV

-616 ETYLALATRHG
+616 NTYLALATKHG

-633 LAAFAN
+633 LEAFAN
-639 INRAGLNCYRLKPK
+639 INRAGLNCYKLKPK
-653 QELISVAMV
+653 EELISVAMA
-662 RENEDLILVTKKGQS
+662 REEDDLILVTKKGQS

-689 RNAGGVR
+689 RQAGGVR
-696 GIRLDAKDAVVG
+696 GIRLDKGDQVVG
-708 MDVVD
+708 MDLVD
-713 NEGYLLIIGTKG
+713 QAGYLLIIGTKG
-725 RGKLSALRH
+725 RGKLTALRH
-734 YRVQGR
+734 YGPQGR
-740 GGRGIITLNIT
+740 GGKGLKTLNIT
-751 RNTGDVAAANVIS
+751 RNTGDVAAATVINE
-764 DALRRDETGKL
+764 DLRQDETGKL
-775 MILTERGQIVR
+775 MILTSRGQIVR

-808 SGDRA
+808 GGDAA
-813 AAIAIAEKTSS
+813 AAIAVAEKT
-824 GRNVDQAAEA
+824 
-834 TSEA
+834 

>member
-1 MVIGTDAGDI
+1 MVIGSNLGEI
-11 RTIGIEDEM
+11 RTIGIEEEM

-75 VLGKYHPHGDSAV
+75 VLGKYHPHGDSPV
-88 YDALVRMAQP
+88 YEALVRMAQP
-98 FSMREPLVDGQGNF
+98 FSLREPLVDGQGNF

-127 CKLSAITEYMLGDI
+127 CKLAAITEYMLGDI
-141 ERETVDWRENFD
+141 DRETVDWQENFD
-153 QSLKEPSVLP
+153 QSLREPSVLP

-196 VVWLVRNPNAT
+196 VVTLVRNPNTT

-222 GAHIYGSEG
+222 GAHIWGSEG
-231 IRNAYATGRGRIVV
+231 IKNAYASGRGRIVV
-245 QATSEFEDVPR
+245 QATGEIEDVAR

-309 LRRSASPAIVLNN
+309 LRRTASPAIVMNN
-322 LYKHTAL
+322 LYKHTSL

-336 MIGLVR
+336 MIGLVK

-347 LNLRQILQYYIEF
+347 LNLRQVLQYYIEF
-360 REEVIRRRAEF
+360 REEVVRRRAEF
-371 DLKKAKARLEVLEG
+371 DLKKARARLEVLEG

-390 DNLDRVIEI
+390 DNLDRVIQI

-405 VADARTGLIAEFGFS
+405 VEEARIGLISEFSFT

-444 NEYKELLETVERLEA
+444 NEYKELLELVQQLEA
-459 LLADPAKV
+459 LLADPSKV
-467 RAEVVKET
+467 KSEVIKET

-480 KYGTDRRT
+480 KYGSERRT
-488 VIHTEELG
+488 VIHQEELG
-496 EFRREDIEP
+496 EFKREDIEP
-505 HEDVVITLTNSGY
+505 HEDVVITLTHGGY

-533 GKGVSGQRL
+533 GKGVSSQRL
-542 TKTDDIT
+542 TRADDIT

-568 RVYSTRV
+568 RVYSSRV
-575 FELPPDQSRQS
+575 YELPPDQSRQS

-610 TDMNAP
+610 SDMHAP
-616 ETYLALATRHG
+616 DTYLLWR
-627 DVKRMP
+627 
-633 LAAFAN
+633 
-639 INRAGLNCYRLKPK
+639 
-653 QELISVAMV
+653 
-662 RENEDLILVTKKGQS
+662 QS
-677 IRFASNELVSRS
+677 TA
-689 RNAGGVR
+689 
-696 GIRLDAKDAVVG
+696 
-708 MDVVD
+708 
-713 NEGYLLIIGTKG
+713 
-725 RGKLSALRH
+725 
-734 YRVQGR
+734 
-740 GGRGIITLNIT
+740 TLN
-751 RNTGDVAAANVIS
+751 G
-764 DALRRDETGKL
+764 
-775 MILTERGQIVR
+775 
-786 TTLAEIR
+786 
-793 ETGRSAQGVKIVALD
+793 
-808 SGDRA
+808 
-813 AAIAIAEKTSS
+813 
-824 GRNVDQAAEA
+824 
-834 TSEA
+834 

>member
-1 MVIGTDAGDI
+1 MVIGTDAGEI
-11 RTIGIEDEM
+11 RTIGIEEEM

-75 VLGKYHPHGDSAV
+75 VLGKYHPHGDAPV

-141 ERETVDWRENFD
+141 ERETVDWQENFD
-153 QSLKEPSVLP
+153 QSLREPSVLP

-187 HNVAEVCDA
+187 HSVAEVCDA
-196 VVWLVRNPNAT
+196 VVTLVKNPNAT
-207 VDELMQHVKGPDFPT
+207 VDELMQHVTGPDFPT
-222 GAHIYGSEG
+222 GAHIWGVEG
-231 IRNAYATGRGRIVV
+231 IRNAYATGRGRIIV
-245 QATSEFEDVPR
+245 QATGEIEDVPK

-309 LRRSASPAIVLNN
+309 LRRSASPAIVMNN
-322 LYKHTAL
+322 LYKHTSL

-347 LNLRQILQYYIEF
+347 LNLRQVLQYYVEF
-360 REEVIRRRAEF
+360 REEVVRKRAEF

-405 VADARTGLIAEFGFS
+405 VEEARVGLIAEFGFS

-444 NEYKELLETVERLEA
+444 NEYKELLEIVKRLEA
-459 LLADPAKV
+459 LLGDPAKV
-467 RAEVVKET
+467 RAEVIKET

-480 KYGTDRRT
+480 KYGGERRT
-488 VIHTEELG
+488 VVHTEELG

-505 HEDVVITLTNSGY
+505 HEDVVITLTNGGY

-542 TKTDDIT
+542 TKADDVT

-610 TDMNAP
+610 GDMKAP
-616 ETYLALATRHG
+616 DTYLALATKHG
-627 DVKRMP
+627 DVKRMK
-633 LAAFAN
+633 LEAFAN

-653 QELISVAMV
+653 EELISVAMA
-662 RENEDLILVTKKGQS
+662 REDEDLILVTKNGQS
-677 IRFASNELVSRS
+677 IRFASRELVARS
-689 RNAGGVR
+689 RQAGGVR
-696 GIRLDAKDAVVG
+696 GVRLDKGDEVVG

-751 RNTGDVAAANVIS
+751 RNTGNVAAANVIS
-764 DALRRDETGKL
+764 DALRRDDTGKL

-793 ETGRSAQGVKIVALD
+793 ETGRSAQGVKIVTLD
-808 SGDRA
+808 DRDNA
-813 AAIAIAEKTSS
+813 AAIAIAEKT
-824 GRNVDQAAEA
+824 
-834 TSEA
+834 

>member
-1 MVIGTDAGDI
+1 MVIGTDAGEI
-11 RTIGIEDEM
+11 RTIGIEEEM

-75 VLGKYHPHGDSAV
+75 VLGKYHPHGDAPV

-141 ERETVDWRENFD
+141 ERETVDWQENFD
-153 QSLKEPSVLP
+153 QSLREPSVLP

-187 HNVAEVCDA
+187 HSVAEVCDA
-196 VVWLVRNPNAT
+196 VVTLVKNPNAT
-207 VDELMQHVKGPDFPT
+207 VDELMQHVTGPDFPT
-222 GAHIYGSEG
+222 GAHIWGVEG
-231 IRNAYATGRGRIVV
+231 IRNAYATGRGRIIV
-245 QATSEFEDVPR
+245 QATGEIEDVPK

-309 LRRSASPAIVLNN
+309 LRRSASPAIVMNN
-322 LYKHTAL
+322 LYKHTSL

-347 LNLRQILQYYIEF
+347 LNLRQVLQYYVEF
-360 REEVIRRRAEF
+360 REEVVRKRAEF

-405 VADARTGLIAEFGFS
+405 VEEARVGLIAEFGFS

-444 NEYKELLETVERLEA
+444 NEYKELLEIVKRLEA
-459 LLADPAKV
+459 LLGDPAKV
-467 RAEVVKET
+467 RAEVIKET

-480 KYGTDRRT
+480 KYGGERRT
-488 VIHTEELG
+488 LVHTEELG

-505 HEDVVITLTNSGY
+505 YEDVVITLTNGGY

-542 TKTDDIT
+542 TKADDVT

-610 TDMNAP
+610 GDMKAP
-616 ETYLALATRHG
+616 DTYLALATKHG
-627 DVKRMP
+627 DVKRMK
-633 LAAFAN
+633 LEAFAN

-653 QELISVAMV
+653 EELISVAMA
-662 RENEDLILVTKKGQS
+662 REDEDLILVTKNGQS
-677 IRFASNELVSRS
+677 IRFASRELVARS
-689 RNAGGVR
+689 RQAGGVR
-696 GIRLDAKDAVVG
+696 GVRLDKGDEVVG

-751 RNTGDVAAANVIS
+751 RNTGNVAAANVIS
-764 DALRRDETGKL
+764 DALRRDDTGKL

-793 ETGRSAQGVKIVALD
+793 ETGRSAQGVKIVTLD
-808 SGDRA
+808 DRDNA
-813 AAIAIAEKTSS
+813 AAIAIAEKT
-824 GRNVDQAAEA
+824 
-834 TSEA
+834 

>member
-1 MVIGTDAGDI
+1 MVVGTDLGEI
-11 RTIGIEDEM
+11 RTIGIEEEM

-75 VLGKYHPHGDSAV
+75 VLGKYHPHGDSPV
-88 YDALVRMAQP
+88 YEALVRMAQP

-127 CKLSAITEYMLGDI
+127 CKLAPITEYMLGDI
-141 ERETVDWRENFD
+141 DRETVDWQENFD

-196 VVWLVRNPNAT
+196 VVMLIRNPNAT
-207 VDELMQHVKGPDFPT
+207 VDQLMEHVKGPDFPT
-222 GAHIYGSEG
+222 GAHIWGSEG
-231 IRNAYATGRGRIVV
+231 IRNAYATGRGRIIV
-245 QATSEFEDVPR
+245 QATGEIEDVAR

-309 LRRSASPAIVLNN
+309 LRRSASPAIVMNN

-336 MIGLVR
+336 MIGLVK

-347 LNLRQILQYYIEF
+347 LNLRQVLQYYIEF

-371 DLKKAKARLEVLEG
+371 DLKKARARLEVLEG

-390 DNLDRVIEI
+390 DNLDRVIQI

-405 VADARTGLIAEFGFS
+405 VEEARTSLIAEFGFS

-444 NEYKELLETVERLEA
+444 NEYKELLELVERLEA
-459 LLADPAKV
+459 LLADPGKV
-467 RAEVVKET
+467 SAEVIKET

-480 KYGTDRRT
+480 KYGSDRRT

-505 HEDVVITLTNSGY
+505 HEDVVITLTQGGY
-518 IKRVKLDTYR
+518 IKRVKFDTYR

-533 GKGVSGQRL
+533 GKGVSSQRL
-542 TKTDDIT
+542 TRADDVT

-568 RVYSTRV
+568 RVYSSRV

-610 TDMNAP
+610 SDMHAP
-616 ETYLALATRHG
+616 DTYLALATRHG
-627 DVKRMP
+627 DVKRMA
-633 LAAFAN
+633 LDAFAN
-639 INRAGLNCYRLKPK
+639 INRAGLNCYKLKPK
-653 QELISVAMV
+653 EELISVAMA
-662 RENEDLILVTKKGQS
+662 RDEDDLILVTKKGP
-677 IRFASNELVSRS
+677 I
-689 RNAGGVR
+689 
-696 GIRLDAKDAVVG
+696 
-708 MDVVD
+708 
-713 NEGYLLIIGTKG
+713 
-725 RGKLSALRH
+725 
-734 YRVQGR
+734 
-740 GGRGIITLNIT
+740 
-751 RNTGDVAAANVIS
+751 
-764 DALRRDETGKL
+764 
-775 MILTERGQIVR
+775 
-786 TTLAEIR
+786 
-793 ETGRSAQGVKIVALD
+793 D
-808 SGDRA
+808 SVC
-813 AAIAIAEKTSS
+813 E
-824 GRNVDQAAEA
+824 Q
-834 TSEA
+834 

>member
-1 MVIGTDAGDI
+1 MVIGSNLGEI
-11 RTIGIEDEM
+11 RTIGIEEEM

-75 VLGKYHPHGDSAV
+75 VLGKYHPHGDSPV
-88 YDALVRMAQP
+88 YEALVRMAQP
-98 FSMREPLVDGQGNF
+98 FSLREPLVDGQGNF

-127 CKLSAITEYMLGDI
+127 CKLAAITEYMLGDI
-141 ERETVDWRENFD
+141 DRETVDWQENFD
-153 QSLKEPSVLP
+153 QSLREPSVLP

-196 VVWLVRNPNAT
+196 VVTLVRNPNTT

-222 GAHIYGSEG
+222 GAHIWGSEG
-231 IRNAYATGRGRIVV
+231 IKNAYASGRGRIVV
-245 QATSEFEDVPR
+245 QATGEIEDVAR

-309 LRRSASPAIVLNN
+309 LRRTASPAIVMNN
-322 LYKHTAL
+322 LYKHTSL

-336 MIGLVR
+336 MIGLVK

-347 LNLRQILQYYIEF
+347 LNLRQVLQYYIEF
-360 REEVIRRRAEF
+360 REEVVRRRAEF
-371 DLKKAKARLEVLEG
+371 DLKKARARLEVLEG

-390 DNLDRVIEI
+390 DNLDRVIQL

-405 VADARTGLIAEFGFS
+405 VEEARIGLISEFSFT

-444 NEYKELLETVERLEA
+444 NEYKELLGLVQQLEA
-459 LLADPAKV
+459 LLADPSKV
-467 RAEVVKET
+467 KSEVIKET

-480 KYGTDRRT
+480 KYGSERRT
-488 VIHTEELG
+488 VIHQEELG
-496 EFRREDIEP
+496 EFKREDIEP
-505 HEDVVITLTNSGY
+505 HEDVVITLTHGGY

-533 GKGVSGQRL
+533 GKGVSSQRL
-542 TKTDDIT
+542 TRADDIT

-568 RVYSTRV
+568 RVYSSRV
-575 FELPPDQSRQS
+575 YELPPDQSRQS

-610 TDMNAP
+610 SDMHAP
-616 ETYLALATRHG
+616 DTYLALATKHG
-627 DVKRMP
+627 DVKRMT
-633 LAAFAN
+633 LDAFAN
-639 INRAGLNCYRLKPK
+639 INRAGLNCYKLKPK
-653 QELISVAMV
+653 EELISVAMA
-662 RENEDLILVTKKGQS
+662 RDDDDLIMVTQNGQS
-677 IRFASNELVSRS
+677 IRFPSSDITSRS
-689 RNAGGVR
+689 RIAGGVR
-696 GIRLDAKDAVVG
+696 GIRLDKDDEVVG

-713 NEGYLLIIGTKG
+713 DEGYLLIIGTKG

-740 GGRGIITLNIT
+740 GGRGIITLSIT
-751 RNTGDVAAANVIS
+751 RNTGDVAAATVI
-764 DALRRDETGKL
+764 DEALRRDDTGKL
-775 MILTERGQIVR
+775 MILTSRGQIVR

-793 ETGRSAQGVKIVALD
+793 ETGRSAQGVKIVSLD
-808 SGDRA
+808 QTDSA
-813 AAIAIAEKTSS
+813 AAIAIAERT
-824 GRNVDQAAEA
+824 
-834 TSEA
+834 

>member
-1 MVIGTDAGDI
+1 MVIGSNVGDI
-11 RTIGIEDEM
+11 RTIGIEEEM

-75 VLGKYHPHGDSAV
+75 VLGKYHPHGDSPV
-88 YDALVRMAQP
+88 YEALVRMAQP

-127 CKLSAITEYMLGDI
+127 CKLAAITEFMLGDI
-141 ERETVDWRENFD
+141 DRETVDWQENFD
-153 QSLKEPSVLP
+153 QSLREPSVLP

-196 VVWLVRNPNAT
+196 VVTLVRNPNAT

-222 GAHIYGSEG
+222 GAHIWGSEG
-231 IRNAYATGRGRIVV
+231 IKNAYASGRGRIIV
-245 QATSEFEDVPR
+245 QATGEIEDVAR

-309 LRRSASPAIVLNN
+309 LRRSASPAIVMNN
-322 LYKHTAL
+322 LYKHTSL

-336 MIGLVR
+336 MIGLVK

-347 LNLRQILQYYIEF
+347 LNLRQVLQYYIEF
-360 REEVIRRRAEF
+360 REEVVRRRAEF
-371 DLKKAKARLEVLEG
+371 DLKKARARLEVLEG

-390 DNLDRVIEI
+390 DNLDRVIQI

-405 VADARTGLIAEFGFS
+405 VEEARVGLISEFSFS

-444 NEYKELLETVERLEA
+444 NEYKELLELVQRLEA
-459 LLADPAKV
+459 LLADASKV
-467 RAEVVKET
+467 SAEVIKET

-480 KYGTDRRT
+480 KYGSERRT
-488 VIHTEELG
+488 VIHQEELG
-496 EFRREDIEP
+496 EFKREDIEP
-505 HEDVVITLTNSGY
+505 HEDVVITLTHGGY

-533 GKGVSGQRL
+533 GKGVSSQRL
-542 TKTDDIT
+542 TRADDIT

-568 RVYSTRV
+568 RVYSSRV

-610 TDMNAP
+610 SDMHAP
-616 ETYLALATRHG
+616 DTYLALATKHG
-627 DVKRMP
+627 DVKRMT
-633 LAAFAN
+633 LEAFAN
-639 INRAGLNCYRLKPK
+639 INRAGLNCYKLKPK
-653 QELISVAMV
+653 EELISVAMA
-662 RENEDLILVTKKGQS
+662 RDDDDLIMVTKNGQS
-677 IRFASNELVSRS
+677 IRFPSRDITSRS
-689 RNAGGVR
+689 RIAGGVR
-696 GIRLDAKDAVVG
+696 GIRLDKDDEVVG

-713 NEGYLLIIGTKG
+713 DEGYLLIIGTKG

-740 GGRGIITLNIT
+740 GGRGIITLSIT
-751 RNTGDVAAANVIS
+751 RNTGDVAAATVIN

-775 MILTERGQIVR
+775 MILTSKGQIVR

-808 SGDRA
+808 QTDRA
-813 AAIAIAEKTSS
+813 AAIAVAEKT
-824 GRNVDQAAEA
+824 
-834 TSEA
+834 

>member
-1 MVIGTDAGDI
+1 MVISTDAGEI
-11 RTIGIEDEM
+11 RTIGIEEEM

-75 VLGKYHPHGDSAV
+75 VLGKYHPHGDSPV

-141 ERETVDWRENFD
+141 ERETVDWQENFD

-196 VVWLVRNPNAT
+196 VVMLVRNPNAT
-207 VDELMQHVKGPDFPT
+207 LDELMNHVTGPDFPT
-222 GAHIYGSEG
+222 GAHIWGVEG
-231 IRNAYATGRGRIVV
+231 IRNAYATGRGRIIV
-245 QATSEFEDVPR
+245 QATGEIEDVQK

-263 FTEIPFQVNKST
+263 FTEIPFQINKST

-298 SDRRGMRIVLE
+298 SDRSGMRIVLE
-309 LRRSASPAIVLNN
+309 LRRSASPAIVMNN
-322 LYKHTAL
+322 LYKHTSL

-347 LNLRQILQYYIEF
+347 LNLRQVLQYYIEF
-360 REEVIRRRAEF
+360 REEVIRKRAEF
-371 DLKKAKARLEVLEG
+371 DLRKAKARLEVLEG

-405 VADARTGLIAEFGFS
+405 VEEARTGLIAEFGFS

-444 NEYKELLETVERLEA
+444 NEYKELLETVQRLEA
-459 LLADPAKV
+459 LLGDPAKV
-467 RAEVVKET
+467 KSEVVKET

-480 KYGTDRRT
+480 KYGGERRT

-505 HEDVVITLTNSGY
+505 HEDVVITLTNGGY

-542 TKTDDIT
+542 TKVDDVT

-610 TDMNAP
+610 GDMKAP
-616 ETYLALATRHG
+616 DTYLALATKHG
-627 DVKRMP
+627 DVKRMN
-633 LAAFAN
+633 LEAFAN

-653 QELISVAMV
+653 EEMISVAMA
-662 RENEDLILVTKKGQS
+662 RDDEDLILVTKNGQS
-677 IRFASNELVSRS
+677 IRFASKELVSRS
-689 RNAGGVR
+689 RQAGGVR
-696 GIRLDAKDAVVG
+696 GIRLDKGDEVVG
-708 MDVVD
+708 MEVVD

-751 RNTGDVAAANVIS
+751 RNTGNVAAANVIS
-764 DALRRDETGKL
+764 DALRRDDTGKL

-793 ETGRSAQGVKIVALD
+793 ETGRSAQGVKIVALHESD
-808 SGDRA
+808 NA
-813 AAIAIAEKTSS
+813 AAIAIAEKT
-824 GRNVDQAAEA
+824 
-834 TSEA
+834 

>member
-1 MVIGTDAGDI
+1 MVIGSDLGEI
-11 RTIGIEDEM
+11 RTIGIEEEM

-75 VLGKYHPHGDSAV
+75 VLGKYHPHGDSPV
-88 YDALVRMAQP
+88 YEALVRMAQP

-127 CKLSAITEYMLGDI
+127 CKLAAITEYMLGDI
-141 ERETVDWRENFD
+141 DRETVDWQENFD

-196 VVWLVRNPNAT
+196 VVMLVRNPNAT
-207 VDELMQHVKGPDFPT
+207 VEQLMQHVKGPDFPT
-222 GAHIYGSEG
+222 GAHIWGSEG
-231 IRNAYATGRGRIVV
+231 IRNAYATGRGRIIV
-245 QATSEFEDVPR
+245 QATGEIEDVPR

-309 LRRSASPAIVLNN
+309 LRRSASPAIVMNN
-322 LYKHTAL
+322 LYKHTTL

-336 MIGLVR
+336 MIGLVK

-347 LNLRQILQYYIEF
+347 LNLRQVLQYYIEF

-371 DLKKAKARLEVLEG
+371 DLKKARARLEVLEG

-390 DNLDRVIEI
+390 DNLDRVIQI

-405 VADARTGLIAEFGFS
+405 VEEARQSLIAEFGFS

-444 NEYKELLETVERLEA
+444 NEYKELLELVERLEA
-459 LLADPAKV
+459 LLADPGKV
-467 RAEVVKET
+467 SAEVIKET

-480 KYGTDRRT
+480 KYGTERRT

-505 HEDVVITLTNSGY
+505 HEDVVITLTQGGY

-533 GKGVSGQRL
+533 GKGVSSQRL
-542 TKTDDIT
+542 TRADDVT

-568 RVYSTRV
+568 RVYSSRV

-610 TDMNAP
+610 SDMHAP
-616 ETYLALATRHG
+616 DTYLALATRHG
-627 DVKRMP
+627 DVKRMA
-633 LAAFAN
+633 LDAFAN

-653 QELISVAMV
+653 EELISVAMA
-662 RENEDLILVTKKGQS
+662 RDEDDLILVTKKGQS
-677 IRFASNELVSRS
+677 IRFASNELTARS
-689 RNAGGVR
+689 RQAGGVR
-696 GIRLDAKDAVVG
+696 GIRLGKGDEIIG

-734 YRVQGR
+734 YPPQGR
-740 GGRGIITLNIT
+740 GGKGVITLNIT
-751 RNTGDVAAANVIS
+751 RNTGNVAAATVI
-764 DALRRDETGKL
+764 DNELRQDETGKL
-775 MILTERGQIVR
+775 MVLTARGQIVR

-793 ETGRSAQGVKIVALD
+793 ETGRSAQGVKIVSLD
-808 SGDRA
+808 DADAA
-813 AAIAIAEKTSS
+813 AAIAVAEKT
-824 GRNVDQAAEA
+824 
-834 TSEA
+834 

>member
-1 MVIGTDAGDI
+1 MVIGSDVGDI
-11 RTIGIEDEM
+11 RTIGIEEEM

-75 VLGKYHPHGDSAV
+75 VLGKYHPHGDSPV
-88 YDALVRMAQP
+88 YEALVRMAQP

-127 CKLSAITEYMLGDI
+127 CKLAPITEFMLGDI
-141 ERETVDWRENFD
+141 DRETVDWQENFD
-153 QSLKEPSVLP
+153 QSLREPSVLP

-196 VVWLVRNPNAT
+196 VVTLVRNPNAT

-222 GAHIYGSEG
+222 GAHIWGSEG
-231 IRNAYATGRGRIVV
+231 IKNAYASGRGRIVV
-245 QATSEFEDVPR
+245 QATGEIEDVAR
-256 QDRKRIV
+256 QDRKRVV

-309 LRRSASPAIVLNN
+309 LRRTASPAIVMNN
-322 LYKHTAL
+322 LYKHTSL

-336 MIGLVR
+336 MIGLVK

-347 LNLRQILQYYIEF
+347 LNLRQVLQYYIEF
-360 REEVIRRRAEF
+360 REEVVRRRAEF
-371 DLKKAKARLEVLEG
+371 DLKKARARLEVLEG

-390 DNLDRVIEI
+390 DNLDRVIQI

-405 VADARTGLIAEFGFS
+405 VEEARVGLITEFGFT

-444 NEYKELLETVERLEA
+444 NEYKELLELVQRLEA
-459 LLADPAKV
+459 LLADASKV
-467 RAEVVKET
+467 SAEVIKET

-480 KYGTDRRT
+480 KYGSERRT
-488 VIHTEELG
+488 VIHQEELG
-496 EFRREDIEP
+496 EFKREDIEP
-505 HEDVVITLTNSGY
+505 HEDVVITLTHGGY

-533 GKGVSGQRL
+533 GKGVSSQRL
-542 TKTDDIT
+542 TRADDIT

-568 RVYSTRV
+568 RVYSSRV

-610 TDMNAP
+610 SDMHAP
-616 ETYLALATRHG
+616 DTYLALATKHG
-627 DVKRMP
+627 DVKRMT
-633 LAAFAN
+633 LEAFAN
-639 INRAGLNCYRLKPK
+639 INRAGLNCYKLKPK
-653 QELISVAMV
+653 EELISVAMA
-662 RENEDLILVTKKGQS
+662 RDDDDLIMVTKNGQS
-677 IRFASNELVSRS
+677 IRFPSRDITSRS
-689 RNAGGVR
+689 RIAGGVR
-696 GIRLDAKDAVVG
+696 GIRLDKDDEVVG

-713 NEGYLLIIGTKG
+713 DEGYLLIIGTKG

-740 GGRGIITLNIT
+740 GGRGIITLSIT
-751 RNTGDVAAANVIS
+751 RNTGDVAAATVIN

-775 MILTERGQIVR
+775 MILTSKGQIVR

-808 SGDRA
+808 QTDRA
-813 AAIAIAEKTSS
+813 AAIAVAEKT
-824 GRNVDQAAEA
+824 
-834 TSEA
+834 

>member
-11 RTIGIEDEM
+11 RTIGIEEEM

-75 VLGKYHPHGDSAV
+75 VLGKYHPHGDSPV

-127 CKLSAITEYMLGDI
+127 CKLSPITEYMLGDI
-141 ERETVDWRENFD
+141 ERETVDWQENFD

-196 VVWLVRNPNAT
+196 VVWLVRNPDAT

-222 GAHIYGSEG
+222 GAHIWGAEG

-245 QATSEFEDVPR
+245 QATGEFEDVPR

-298 SDRRGMRIVLE
+298 SDRKGMRIVLE
-309 LRRSASPAIVLNN
+309 LRRSASPAIVMNN
-322 LYKHTAL
+322 LFKHTAL

-347 LNLRQILQYYIEF
+347 LNLRQVLQYYIEF

-371 DLKKAKARLEVLEG
+371 DLKKARARLEVLEG

-390 DNLDRVIEI
+390 DNLDRVIAI

-405 VADARTGLIAEFGFS
+405 VEEARNGLIAEFGFS

-467 RAEVVKET
+467 RAEVIKET

-480 KYGTDRRT
+480 KYGSERRT

-505 HEDVVITLTNSGY
+505 HEDVVITLTNGGY

-542 TKTDDIT
+542 TRADDIT

-610 TDMNAP
+610 SDMNAP
-616 ETYLALATRHG
+616 DTYLALATKHG
-627 DVKRMP
+627 DVKRMA
-633 LAAFAN
+633 LSAFAN
-639 INRAGLNCYRLKPK
+639 INRAGLNCYKLKPK
-653 QELISVAMV
+653 EELISVAMA
-662 RENEDLILVTKKGQS
+662 RDDEDLILVTKKGQS
-677 IRFASNELVSRS
+677 IRFESSDLVSRS
-689 RNAGGVR
+689 RQAGGVR
-696 GIRLDAKDAVVG
+696 GIRLDKGDAVVG

-751 RNTGDVAAANVIS
+751 RNTGNVAAANVIS
-764 DALRRDETGKL
+764 DALRRDDTGKL
-775 MILTERGQIVR
+775 MILTQRGQIVR

-808 SGDRA
+808 GGDNA
-813 AAIAIAEKTSS
+813 AAIAIAEKT
-824 GRNVDQAAEA
+824 
-834 TSEA
+834 

>member
-1 MVIGTDAGDI
+1 MVIGTDAGEI
-11 RTIGIEDEM
+11 RTIGIEEEM

-75 VLGKYHPHGDSAV
+75 VLGKYHPHGDSPV

-141 ERETVDWRENFD
+141 ERETVDWQENFD

-196 VVWLVRNPNAT
+196 VVMLVRNPNAT
-207 VDELMQHVKGPDFPT
+207 LDELMQHVTGPDFPT
-222 GAHIYGSEG
+222 GAHIWGVDG
-231 IRNAYATGRGRIVV
+231 IRNAYATGRGRIIV
-245 QATSEFEDVPR
+245 QATGEIEDVPK

-288 VEGVSEVRDE
+288 VEGISEVRDE
-298 SDRRGMRIVLE
+298 SDRRGMRVVLE
-309 LRRSASPAIVLNN
+309 LRRSASPAIVMNN
-322 LYKHTAL
+322 LFKHTAL

-347 LNLRQILQYYIEF
+347 LNLRQVLQYYIEF
-360 REEVIRRRAEF
+360 REEVVRKRAEF

-405 VADARTGLIAEFGFS
+405 VEEARTGLIAEFSFS

-444 NEYKELLETVERLEA
+444 NEYKELLETVQRLEA
-459 LLADPAKV
+459 LLGDPAKV
-467 RAEVVKET
+467 KSEVVNET

-480 KYGTDRRT
+480 KYGGERRT

-505 HEDVVITLTNSGY
+505 HEDVVITLTNGGY

-542 TKTDDIT
+542 TKADDVT

-610 TDMNAP
+610 GDMKAP
-616 ETYLALATRHG
+616 DTYLALATKHG
-627 DVKRMP
+627 DVKRMK
-633 LAAFAN
+633 LEAFAN

-653 QELISVAMV
+653 EEMISVAMA
-662 RENEDLILVTKKGQS
+662 RDDDDLILVTKNGQS
-677 IRFASNELVSRS
+677 IRFASNELASRS
-689 RNAGGVR
+689 RQAGGVR
-696 GIRLDAKDAVVG
+696 GIRLDKGDEVVG
-708 MDVVD
+708 MEVVD

-751 RNTGDVAAANVIS
+751 RNTGNVAAANVIS
-764 DALRRDETGKL
+764 DALRRDDTGKL
-775 MILTERGQIVR
+775 MILTKRGQIVR

-808 SGDRA
+808 ESDNA
-813 AAIAIAEKTSS
+813 AAIAIAEKT
-824 GRNVDQAAEA
+824 
-834 TSEA
+834 

>member
-1 MVIGTDAGDI
+1 MVVGTDLGEI
-11 RTIGIEDEM
+11 RTIGIEEEM

-75 VLGKYHPHGDSAV
+75 VLGKYHPHGDSPV
-88 YDALVRMAQP
+88 YEALVRMAQP

-127 CKLSAITEYMLGDI
+127 CKLAPITEYMLGDI
-141 ERETVDWRENFD
+141 DRETVDWQENFD

-196 VVWLVRNPNAT
+196 VVMLIRNPNAT
-207 VDELMQHVKGPDFPT
+207 VDQLMEHVKGPDFPT
-222 GAHIYGSEG
+222 GAHIWGAEG
-231 IRNAYATGRGRIVV
+231 IRNAYATGRGRIIV
-245 QATSEFEDVPR
+245 QATGEIEDVAR

-309 LRRSASPAIVLNN
+309 LRRSASPAIVMNN

-336 MIGLVR
+336 MIGLVK

-347 LNLRQILQYYIEF
+347 LNLRQVLQYYIEF

-371 DLKKAKARLEVLEG
+371 DLKKARARLEVLEG

-390 DNLDRVIEI
+390 DNLDRVIQI

-405 VADARTGLIAEFGFS
+405 VEEARTSLIAEFGFS

-444 NEYKELLETVERLEA
+444 NEYKELLELVERLEA
-459 LLADPAKV
+459 LLADPGKV
-467 RAEVVKET
+467 SAEVIKET

-480 KYGTDRRT
+480 KYGSDRRT

-505 HEDVVITLTNSGY
+505 HEDVVITLTQGGY
-518 IKRVKLDTYR
+518 IKRVKFDTYR

-533 GKGVSGQRL
+533 GKGVSSQRL
-542 TKTDDIT
+542 TRADDVT

-568 RVYSTRV
+568 RVYSSRV

-610 TDMNAP
+610 SDMHAP
-616 ETYLALATRHG
+616 DTYLALATRHG
-627 DVKRMP
+627 DVKRMA
-633 LAAFAN
+633 LDAFAN
-639 INRAGLNCYRLKPK
+639 INRAGLNCYKLKPK
-653 QELISVAMV
+653 EELISVAMA
-662 RENEDLILVTKKGQS
+662 RDEDDLILVTKKGQS
-677 IRFASNELVSRS
+677 IRFASNDITARS
-689 RNAGGVR
+689 RIAGGVR
-696 GIRLDAKDAVVG
+696 GIRLGKGDEVIG

-713 NEGYLLIIGTKG
+713 NEGYLLIIGMKG

-734 YRVQGR
+734 YPPQGR
-740 GGRGIITLNIT
+740 GGKGVITLNIT
-751 RNTGDVAAANVIS
+751 RNTGNVAAATVINK
-764 DALRRDETGKL
+764 DLRQDETGKL
-775 MILTERGQIVR
+775 MILTSRGQIVR
-786 TTLAEIR
+786 TSLAEIR

-808 SGDRA
+808 DSDRA
-813 AAIAIAEKTSS
+813 AAIAIAEKT
-824 GRNVDQAAEA
+824 
-834 TSEA
+834 

>member
-1 MVIGTDAGDI
+1 MVIGSNVGDI
-11 RTIGIEDEM
+11 RTIGIEEEM

-75 VLGKYHPHGDSAV
+75 VLGKYHPHGDSPV
-88 YDALVRMAQP
+88 YEALVRMAQP

-127 CKLSAITEYMLGDI
+127 CKLAAITEFMLGDI
-141 ERETVDWRENFD
+141 DRETVDWQENFD
-153 QSLKEPSVLP
+153 QSLREPSVLP

-196 VVWLVRNPNAT
+196 VVTLVRNPNAT

-222 GAHIYGSEG
+222 GAHIWGSEG
-231 IRNAYATGRGRIVV
+231 IKNAYASGRGRIVV
-245 QATSEFEDVPR
+245 QATGEIEDVAR

-309 LRRSASPAIVLNN
+309 LRRSASPAIVMNN
-322 LYKHTAL
+322 LYKHTSL

-336 MIGLVR
+336 MIGLVK

-347 LNLRQILQYYIEF
+347 LNLRQVLQYYIEF
-360 REEVIRRRAEF
+360 REEVVRRRAEF
-371 DLKKAKARLEVLEG
+371 DLKKARARLEVLEG

-390 DNLDRVIEI
+390 DNLDRVIQI

-405 VADARTGLIAEFGFS
+405 VEEARVGLISEFSFS

-444 NEYKELLETVERLEA
+444 NEYKELLELVQRLEA
-459 LLADPAKV
+459 LLADASKV
-467 RAEVVKET
+467 SAEVIKET

-480 KYGTDRRT
+480 KYGSERRT
-488 VIHTEELG
+488 VIHQEELG

-505 HEDVVITLTNSGY
+505 HEDVVITLTHGGY

-533 GKGVSGQRL
+533 GKGVSSQRL
-542 TKTDDIT
+542 TRADDIT

-568 RVYSTRV
+568 RVYSSRV

-610 TDMNAP
+610 SDMHEP
-616 ETYLALATRHG
+616 DTYLALATKHG
-627 DVKRMP
+627 DVKRMT
-633 LAAFAN
+633 LEAFAN
-639 INRAGLNCYRLKPK
+639 INRAGLNCYKLKPK
-653 QELISVAMV
+653 EELISVAMA
-662 RENEDLILVTKKGQS
+662 RDDDDLIMVTKNGQS
-677 IRFASNELVSRS
+677 IRFPSRDITSRS
-689 RNAGGVR
+689 RIAGGVR
-696 GIRLDAKDAVVG
+696 GIRLDKDDEVVG

-713 NEGYLLIIGTKG
+713 DEGYLLIIGTKG

-740 GGRGIITLNIT
+740 GGRGIITLSIT
-751 RNTGDVAAANVIS
+751 RNTGDVAAATVIN

-775 MILTERGQIVR
+775 MILTSKGQIVR

-808 SGDRA
+808 QTDRA
-813 AAIAIAEKTSS
+813 AAIAVAEKT
-824 GRNVDQAAEA
+824 
-834 TSEA
+834 

>member
-1 MVIGTDAGDI
+1 MVIGTDAGEI
-11 RTIGIEDEM
+11 RTIGIEEEM

-75 VLGKYHPHGDSAV
+75 VLGKYHPHGDAPV

-141 ERETVDWRENFD
+141 ERETVDWQENFD
-153 QSLKEPSVLP
+153 QSLREPSVLP

-187 HNVAEVCDA
+187 HSVAEVCDA
-196 VVWLVRNPNAT
+196 VVTLVRNPNAT
-207 VDELMQHVKGPDFPT
+207 VDELMQHVTGPDFPT
-222 GAHIYGSEG
+222 GAHIWGVEG
-231 IRNAYATGRGRIVV
+231 IRNAYATGRGRIIV
-245 QATSEFEDVPR
+245 QATGEIEDVPK

-309 LRRSASPAIVLNN
+309 LRRSASPAIVMNN
-322 LYKHTAL
+322 LYKHTSL

-347 LNLRQILQYYIEF
+347 LNLRQVLQYYVEF
-360 REEVIRRRAEF
+360 REEVVRKRAEF

-405 VADARTGLIAEFGFS
+405 VEEARVGLIAEFGFS

-444 NEYKELLETVERLEA
+444 NEYKELLEIVKRLEA
-459 LLADPAKV
+459 LLGDPAKV
-467 RAEVVKET
+467 RAEVIKET

-480 KYGTDRRT
+480 KYGGERRT
-488 VIHTEELG
+488 LVHTEELG

-505 HEDVVITLTNSGY
+505 YEDVVITLTNGGY

-542 TKTDDIT
+542 TKADDVT

-610 TDMNAP
+610 GDMKAP
-616 ETYLALATRHG
+616 DTYLALATKHG
-627 DVKRMP
+627 DVKRMK
-633 LAAFAN
+633 LEAFAN

-653 QELISVAMV
+653 EELISVAMA
-662 RENEDLILVTKKGQS
+662 REDEDLILVTKNGQS
-677 IRFASNELVSRS
+677 IRFASRELVARS
-689 RNAGGVR
+689 RQAGGVR
-696 GIRLDAKDAVVG
+696 GVRLDKGDEVVG

-751 RNTGDVAAANVIS
+751 RNTGNVAAANVIS
-764 DALRRDETGKL
+764 DALRRDDTGKL

-793 ETGRSAQGVKIVALD
+793 ETGRSAQGVKIVTLD
-808 SGDRA
+808 DRDNA
-813 AAIAIAEKTSS
+813 AAIAIAEKT
-824 GRNVDQAAEA
+824 
-834 TSEA
+834 